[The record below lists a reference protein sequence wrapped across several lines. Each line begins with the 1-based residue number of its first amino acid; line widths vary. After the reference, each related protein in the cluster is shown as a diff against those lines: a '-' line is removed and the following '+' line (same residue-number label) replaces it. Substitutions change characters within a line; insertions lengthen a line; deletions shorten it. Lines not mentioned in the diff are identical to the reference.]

1 MATSISG
8 SIYFSGLDGTGNDWA
23 QTLEQ
28 LKQIES
34 MNLTRLEAW
43 KSDWN
48 LRYQGFTKI
57 IDAVSTARTELSSL
71 KNRNS
76 FVSKVVSSTKE
87 ECVTGTATA
96 DAVDAQH
103 TINVKQVAN
112 NAVWANTGHKFTNK
126 TDIINTTDHDIA
138 FKYTFA
144 GKDYSINVPPKTTLD
159 SFINLVNNNKD
170 NPGIKAS
177 LIQTSG
183 GYYFQIAGKETGES
197 NSLVIES
204 NELLGF
210 DDSGINSIWESND
223 GISGDATFTDPSSI
237 AYDFVLRDGKTVT
250 ITMDGDSTLQEF
262 VDQVNGRIGVDTAS
276 IDPSTGDLKFKNVQA
291 VVRRDADN
299 TNKDTQYQAG
309 YVRVEAGDY
318 NAINNDYM
326 IGKDDTSTITFTIKM
341 KDGSTR
347 QITMSGG
354 DKKKDFITKI
364 AAATG
369 NSANMILDGD
379 NKYYLKLNGVT
390 DVTAS
395 VSGGSGSSS
404 LPPEFKFTSEP
415 EKLPDSSADSLYSQ
429 LTTKGQDYKMTLN
442 FTDLNKQISAS
453 ADPAQ
458 QKEYMI
464 VKDDGSSKVI
474 TLNGNATF
482 DDLKQ
487 ALINAGLFTED
498 SSNSNKLIGDHVMS
512 MTLIAGTD
520 SGSGYTKELTCD
532 NTIAFSTMTSAT
544 PPTDPSGSGQNYGQ
558 TTLETPPQLEYT
570 YKGNDGTEI
579 SFTLASNSSLTEVV
593 KKLEQELQAKGKN
606 DVVELVTT
614 DADGKETV
622 ISGADVASGT
632 ALDPSTKYTLRIKNG
647 VLSGPGVEGQ
657 VVQSDNWS
665 IQKASNAIYTVDN
678 WPMDLESDS
687 NTVSGVIEGLTFTL
701 NDVGQA
707 KLSVATDVNSVQES
721 IQTFIDMVN
730 EVLATVIAFTKYDE
744 NAETTTNDPD
754 NKTDSNYSMSL
765 LTSQKGGIL
774 QGNYGVQMFDSRFTS
789 VLTDKPAGYRLL
801 TDSDD
806 PLSGDIVSSLSSLGI
821 KVCSDE
827 TSENYGLLM
836 IGAPSAISGMT
847 TMDQENYTTM
857 LSEHLDEVIGFF
869 CGPSTPG
876 SSDTSNFR
884 YASSLDGIT
893 KAGTYDVSYPVDK
906 DGNITDVFIGGE
918 RATNDSTMG
927 SNYFSVASGDAKGT
941 AIYIDNLEPG
951 THTGNLSIKTG
962 LLDTVDQFMQD
973 ELTYVDTG
981 DSINDDSIA
990 LKSQNGGL
998 MILQANYLDI
1008 MDSIDAKIEREQ
1020 DRLETWEQHQKDKF
1034 ARLQTLLSE
1043 YAKTQSQLESQLT
1056 QLSGSS
1062 S

>member
-204 NELLGF
+204 CGLLGF

-262 VDQVNGRIGVDTAS
+262 VDQVNGRIGSSTAE
-276 IDPSTGDLKFKNVQA
+276 IDSSTGELKFKNVQA
-291 VVRRDADN
+291 VIRRDASNTDKDN
-299 TNKDTQYQAG
+299 QYKAA

-318 NAINNDYM
+318 NEINNGYM
-326 IGKDDTSTITFTIKM
+326 IGENDKSTITFTIKM

-347 QITMSGG
+347 EITMSGD

-369 NSANMILDGD
+369 NSANMVLDDDG
-379 NKYYLKLNGVT
+379 NYYLKLNGVES
-390 DVTAS
+390 VTPS
-395 VSGGSGSSS
+395 VSGGSSSS
-404 LPPEFKFTSEP
+404 LPAEFKFTHEA
-415 EKLPDSSADSLYSQ
+415 EKLPTGDSLYKQ
-429 LTTKGQDYKMTLN
+429 LTTKGENYKLTISFDDSKLSKAISDSDP
-442 FTDLNKQISAS
+442 DLE
-453 ADPAQ
+453 
-458 QKEYMI
+458 KEYMI
-464 VKDDGSSKVI
+464 VKENGDAETF
-474 TLNGNATF
+474 TLKGNATYQ
-482 DDLKQ
+482 DLQ
-487 ALINAGLFTED
+487 DALKARGFTED
-498 SSNSNKLIGDHVMS
+498 TSDPNKLIGTGVMS
-512 MTLIAGTD
+512 VTLIAGAD
-520 SGSGYTKELTCD
+520 PGSGYTKELTCE
-532 NTIAFSTMTSAT
+532 NKIAFNDIAVGTAT
-544 PPTDPSGSGQNYGQ
+544 DAANA
-558 TTLETPPQLEYT
+558 TLETPPNLEYT
-570 YKGNDGTEI
+570 YKGNDGKTET
-579 SFTLASNSSLTEVV
+579 FTLASGSGLKDVV
-593 KKLEQELQAKGKN
+593 TQLSNKGV
-606 DVVELVTT
+606 DVELVYT
-614 DADGKETV
+614 DADGTEKT

-632 ALDPSTKYTLRIKNG
+632 ALAPSTKYTLRVKNG

-707 KLSVATDVNSVQES
+707 KLSVATDVNSVQKS
-721 IQTFIDMVN
+721 IQTFIDTVN
-730 EVLATVIAFTKYDE
+730 EVLATVIAFTKFDE

-774 QGNYGVQMFDSRFTS
+774 QGNYGVQLFDSRFTS
-789 VLTDKPAGYRLL
+789 VLTDKPAGYRLM
-801 TDSDD
+801 TDSND

-857 LSEHLDEVIGFF
+857 LSEHLDEVIDFF

-893 KAGTYDVSYPVDK
+893 KAGTYEVSYTVDK

-1062 S
+1062 SS

>member
-48 LRYQGFTKI
+48 IRYQGFTKI
-57 IDAVSTARTELSSL
+57 IEAVTTARTELSSL
-71 KNRNS
+71 KTRTS
-76 FVSKVVSSTKE
+76 FVSKMVSSSKE
-87 ECVTGTATA
+87 EFVTGTATA
-96 DAVDAQH
+96 DAIDAQH
-103 TINVKQVAN
+103 KINVKQVAN
-112 NAVWANTGHKFTNK
+112 NAVWANTGHLFKNK
-126 TDIINTTDHDIA
+126 TDIINTTDKDIE
-138 FKYTFA
+138 FKYNYA
-144 GKDYSINVPPKTTLD
+144 GKDYSITVPPNTTLD
-159 SFINLVNNNKD
+159 SFINLVNNNKE

-183 GYYFQIAGKETGES
+183 GYYFQIAGKDTGEA
-197 NSLVIES
+197 NSLTIES
-204 NELLGF
+204 CELLGF
-210 DDSGINSIWESND
+210 DDSGIKSIWESND
-223 GISGDATFTDPSSI
+223 GIKGDATFTDPSSI

-262 VDQVNGRIGVDTAS
+262 ADQVNARIGKGTAE
-276 IDPSTGDLKFKNVQA
+276 IDPTTGDLKFKNVQA
-291 VVRRDADN
+291 VIRRDAENTDKDN
-299 TNKDTQYQAG
+299 QYQAE

-318 NAINNDYM
+318 NEINEGYL
-326 IGKDDTSTITFTIKM
+326 IGKDDKSTVTFTIKM

-347 QITMSGG
+347 TITMSGG

-369 NSANMILDGD
+369 NAANMVLDEDG
-379 NKYYLKLNGVT
+379 KYYLKLNGVKEIT
-390 DVTAS
+390 SS
-395 VSGGSGSSS
+395 VDGGGS
-404 LPPEFKFTSEP
+404 LPGVTFTHED
-415 EKLPDSSADSLYSQ
+415 EKLPKDDLYSQ
-429 LTTKGQDYKMTLN
+429 LTTKGENYKLTMSFNKDKLDKAISDSDP
-442 FTDLNKQISAS
+442 DL
-453 ADPAQ
+453 

-464 VKDDGSSKVI
+464 VMEDGTAKTF
-474 TLNGNATF
+474 TLSGNATYR
-482 DDLKQ
+482 DLLEKLKTYPEF
-487 ALINAGLFTED
+487 AED
-498 SSNSNKLIGDHVMS
+498 PSDPNKLIGTGVMS
-512 MTLIAGTD
+512 VTLIAGADPGT
-520 SGSGYTKELTCD
+520 GYTKELTCE
-532 NTIAFSTMTSAT
+532 NTIAFGTMTNAT
-544 PPTDPSGSGQNYGQ
+544 PPSDGSGTHYDQAA
-558 TTLETPPQLEYT
+558 LETPPDLEYT
-570 YKGNDGTEI
+570 YKGNDGTEET
-579 SFTLASNSSLTEVV
+579 FTLASGSSITDVIKELKNKGVNAEVV
-593 KKLEQELQAKGKN
+593 YKDSNGDEQ
-606 DVVELVTT
+606 TISI
-614 DADGKETV
+614 AD
-622 ISGADVASGT
+622 IASGT
-632 ALDPSTKYTLRIKNG
+632 KTLDPDTEYTLRIHDG
-647 VLSGPGVEGQ
+647 VLSGPGVSGQ

-665 IQKASNAIYTVDN
+665 IQKACNAIYNVDN

-687 NTVSGVIEGLTFTL
+687 NTITGVIEGVTFNL
-701 NDVGQA
+701 HDVGEA
-707 KLSVATDVNSVQES
+707 RLTIATDANSVQES
-721 IQTFIDMVN
+721 IQTFIDTVN
-730 EVLATVIAFTKYDE
+730 NVLATVIAFTKFDE

-754 NKTDSNYSMSL
+754 HKTDSNYSMSQ

-774 QGNYGVQMFDSRFTS
+774 QGNYGVQLFDSRFTS
-789 VLTDKPAGYRLL
+789 VLTGVPAGFKNME
-801 TDSDD
+801 DKDD
-806 PLSGDIVSSLSSLGI
+806 PLSGDWVANLANLGI

-847 TMDQENYTTM
+847 TMDQENYTEM
-857 LSEHLDEVIGFF
+857 LSEHLDSVIDFF

-876 SSDTSNFR
+876 TSDTSNFR

-893 KAGTYDVSYPVDK
+893 KAGTYDVTYTVDN
-906 DGNITDVFIGGE
+906 DGNITDVYIGGE

-951 THTGNLSIKTG
+951 THTGTLRIKTG
-962 LLDTVDQFMQD
+962 LIDTVDQFMKA

-990 LKSQNGGL
+990 LKAQNGGL

-1008 MDSIDAKIEREQ
+1008 MESIDAKIEREQ
-1020 DRLETWEQHQKDKF
+1020 DRLATWEQHQKDKF
-1034 ARLQTLLSE
+1034 ARLQTLLSQ
-1043 YAKTQSQLESQLT
+1043 YSNTQAQLQSQLS

>member
-48 LRYQGFTKI
+48 IRYQGFTKI
-57 IDAVSTARTELSSL
+57 IEAVTTARTELSSL

-76 FVSKVVSSTKE
+76 FVSKMVSSSKE
-87 ECVTGTATA
+87 EFVTGTATA
-96 DAVDAQH
+96 DAIDAQH
-103 TINVKQVAN
+103 KINVKQVAN
-112 NAVWANTGHKFTNK
+112 NAVWANTGHLFKNK
-126 TDIINTTDHDIA
+126 TDIINTTDKDIE
-138 FKYTFA
+138 FKYNYA
-144 GKDYSINVPPKTTLD
+144 GKDYSITVPPNTTLD
-159 SFINLVNNNKD
+159 SFINLVNNNKE

-183 GYYFQIAGKETGES
+183 GYYFQIAGKDTGEA
-197 NSLVIES
+197 NSLTIES
-204 NELLGF
+204 CGLLGF
-210 DDSGINSIWESND
+210 DDSGIKSIWESND
-223 GISGDATFTDPSSI
+223 AIKGDATFTDPSSI

-250 ITMDGDSTLQEF
+250 ITMDGNSTLQDF
-262 VDQVNGRIGVDTAS
+262 VDQVNARIGKGTAE
-276 IDPSTGDLKFKNVQA
+276 IDSNGDLKFKNVQA

-309 YVRVEAGDY
+309 YVRVDAGDY

-326 IGKDDTSTITFTIKM
+326 IAENDKSTISFEIKM

-347 QITMSGG
+347 TITMSGG
-354 DKKKDFITKI
+354 DKRKDFITKI

-369 NSANMILDGD
+369 NSANMVLDDNGD
-379 NKYYLKLNGVT
+379 YYLKLNGVES
-390 DVTAS
+390 VTPS
-395 VSGGSGSSS
+395 VSGSGS
-404 LPPEFKFTSEP
+404 LPPEFKFTTEA
-415 EKLPDSSADSLYSQ
+415 EKLPDPSADSLYSQ
-429 LTTKGQDYKMTLN
+429 LTTKGQNYKMTLN
-442 FTDLNKQISAS
+442 FTDLSKQISAS

-464 VKDDGSSKVI
+464 VKDDGTSQVI
-474 TLNGNATF
+474 TLAGNATF
-482 DDLKQ
+482 DDLKT
-487 ALINAGLFTED
+487 ALIAAGLFTED
-498 SSNSNKLIGDHVMS
+498 PSDPKKLTGDHVMS

-520 SGSGYTKELTCD
+520 SGSGYTKELTCE
-532 NTIAFSTMTSAT
+532 NTIKFSTMTNAT
-544 PPTDPSGSGQNYGQ
+544 APSDSTGTHYDQA
-558 TTLETPPQLEYT
+558 TLETPPDLKYT
-570 YKGNDGTEI
+570 YKGNDGKDA
-579 SFTLASNSSLTEVV
+579 SFTLASGSSLTDVV
-593 KKLEQELQAKGKN
+593 KELNTNGV
-606 DVVELVTT
+606 DVELVYT
-614 DADGKETV
+614 DADGTEKT
-622 ISGADVASGT
+622 ISGADVAAGT
-632 ALDPSTKYTLRIKNG
+632 PLDAGTQYTLRIKNG

-665 IQKASNAIYTVDN
+665 IQKACNAIYNVDN

-687 NTVSGVIEGLTFTL
+687 NTITGVIEGVTFNL
-701 NDVGQA
+701 HDVGEA
-707 KLSVATDVNSVQES
+707 RLTIATDANSVQES
-721 IQTFIDMVN
+721 IQTFIDTVN
-730 EVLATVIAFTKYDE
+730 NVLATVIAFTKYDE

-754 NKTDSNYSMSL
+754 NKTDSNYSMSQ

-774 QGNYGVQMFDSRFTS
+774 QGNYGVQLFDSRFTS
-789 VLTDKPAGYRLL
+789 VLTSKPAGYRLL
-801 TDSDD
+801 TDEDD

-836 IGAPSAISGMT
+836 IGAPSSISGMT
-847 TMDQENYTTM
+847 TMDQENYTEM
-857 LSEHLDEVIGFF
+857 LSEHLDSVIDFF

-876 SSDTSNFR
+876 SSDTANFR
-884 YASSLDGIT
+884 YASSLSGIT
-893 KAGTYDVSYPVDK
+893 KAGTYEVSYTVDD

-962 LLDTVDQFMQD
+962 LLDTVDQFMQA

-1008 MDSIDAKIEREQ
+1008 MESIDAKIEREQ
-1020 DRLETWEQHQKDKF
+1020 DRLEVWEQHQKDKF
-1034 ARLQTLLSE
+1034 ARLQTLLSQ
-1043 YAKTQSQLESQLT
+1043 YSNTQAQLQSQLS

>member
-48 LRYQGFTKI
+48 IRYQGFTKI
-57 IDAVSTARTELSSL
+57 IEAVTTARTELSSL

-76 FVSKVVSSTKE
+76 FVSKMVSSSKE
-87 ECVTGTATA
+87 EFVTGTATA
-96 DAVDAQH
+96 DAIDAQH
-103 TINVKQVAN
+103 KINVKQVAN
-112 NAVWANTGHKFTNK
+112 NAVWANTGHLFKNK
-126 TDIINTTDHDIA
+126 TDIINTTDKDIE
-138 FKYTFA
+138 FKYNYA
-144 GKDYSINVPPKTTLD
+144 GKDYSITVPPNTTLD
-159 SFINLVNNNKD
+159 SFINLVNNNKE

-183 GYYFQIAGKETGES
+183 GYYFQIAGKDTGEA
-197 NSLVIES
+197 NSLTIES
-204 NELLGF
+204 CGLLGF

-223 GISGDATFTDPSSI
+223 GIKGDATFTDPSSI

-250 ITMDGDSTLQEF
+250 ITMDGNSTLQDF
-262 VDQVNGRIGVDTAS
+262 VDQVNARIGKGTAE
-276 IDPSTGDLKFKNVQA
+276 IDSNGDLKFKNVQA

-309 YVRVEAGDY
+309 YVRVDAGDY

-326 IGKDDTSTITFTIKM
+326 IAEKDKSTISFEIKM

-347 QITMSGG
+347 TITMSGG
-354 DKKKDFITKI
+354 DKRKDFITKI

-369 NSANMILDGD
+369 NSANMVLDDNGD
-379 NKYYLKLNGVT
+379 YYLKLNGVES
-390 DVTAS
+390 VTPS
-395 VSGGSGSSS
+395 VSGSGS
-404 LPPEFKFTSEP
+404 LPPEFKFTTEA
-415 EKLPDSSADSLYSQ
+415 EKLPDPSADSLYSQ
-429 LTTKGQDYKMTLN
+429 LTTKGQNYKMTLN
-442 FTDLNKQISAS
+442 FTDLSKQISAS

-464 VKDDGSSKVI
+464 VKDDGTSQVI
-474 TLNGNATF
+474 TLAGNATF
-482 DDLKQ
+482 DDLKT
-487 ALINAGLFTED
+487 ALIDAGLFTED
-498 SSNSNKLIGDHVMS
+498 PSDPKKLTGDHVMS

-520 SGSGYTKELTCD
+520 SGSGYTKELTCE
-532 NTIAFSTMTSAT
+532 NTIKFSTMTNAT
-544 PPTDPSGSGQNYGQ
+544 APSDSTGTHYDQA
-558 TTLETPPQLEYT
+558 TLETPPDLKYT
-570 YKGNDGTEI
+570 YKGNDGKDA
-579 SFTLASNSSLTEVV
+579 SFTLASGSSLTDVV
-593 KKLEQELQAKGKN
+593 KELNTNGV
-606 DVVELVTT
+606 DVELVYT
-614 DADGKETV
+614 DADGTEKT
-622 ISGADVASGT
+622 ISGADVAAGT
-632 ALDPSTKYTLRIKNG
+632 PLDAGTQYTLRIKNG

-665 IQKASNAIYTVDN
+665 IQKACNAIYNVDN

-687 NTVSGVIEGLTFTL
+687 NTITGVIEGVTFNL
-701 NDVGQA
+701 HDVGEA
-707 KLSVATDVNSVQES
+707 RLTIATDANSVQES
-721 IQTFIDMVN
+721 IQTFIDTVN
-730 EVLATVIAFTKYDE
+730 NVLATVIAFTKYDE

-754 NKTDSNYSMSL
+754 NKTDSNYSMSQ

-774 QGNYGVQMFDSRFTS
+774 QGNYGVQLFDSRFTS
-789 VLTDKPAGYRLL
+789 VLTGVPAGYKNME
-801 TDSDD
+801 DKDD
-806 PLSGDIVSSLSSLGI
+806 PLSGDWVANLANLGI

-836 IGAPSAISGMT
+836 IGAPSSISGMT
-847 TMDQENYTTM
+847 TMDQENYTEM
-857 LSEHLDEVIGFF
+857 LSEHLDSVIDFF

-876 SSDTSNFR
+876 TSDTANFR
-884 YASSLDGIT
+884 YASSLNGIT
-893 KAGTYDVSYPVDK
+893 KAGTYDVTYTVDK
-906 DGNITDVFIGGE
+906 NGNITDVYIGGE

-951 THTGNLSIKTG
+951 THTGTIRIKTG
-962 LLDTVDQFMQD
+962 LIDTVDQFMKA

-1008 MDSIDAKIEREQ
+1008 MESIDVKIEREQ
-1020 DRLETWEQHQKDKF
+1020 DRLEVWEQHQKDKF
-1034 ARLQTLLSE
+1034 ARLQTLLSQ
-1043 YAKTQSQLESQLT
+1043 YSKTQAQLQSQLS

-1062 S
+1062 SS